1 VSRGAPVVP
10 RFSTAE
16 RDRRYRL
23 ARDLMDEQG
32 LDALLAYGERGEAG
46 PPQFTPDTYFTNDRP
61 GATVIFPRRGEPVAL
76 VWSSAVIGDHLEATA
91 RGEATWLRP
100 SQIRTGRG
108 ADAIVRTLREE
119 GLERGRIGV
128 LGLEPH
134 PPFFP
139 EGLIPYVT
147 WRRVLEALPGATF
160 VPVQRRFSELTMAR
174 SPEEVEVLRWS
185 ARAGERM
192 CEAMVAV
199 TRPGALESDL
209 YAAAAAAC
217 FASVA
222 NCYWLILLSGPGTLA
237 WGPPA
242 WTYRPQPPRQIREGD
257 LVLAELFVTAGMLE
271 SQQQLTIAVGEVAP
285 EAEVCAR
292 AAREAYEVGLRELRP
307 GARFG
312 DVVEAMDEP
321 VRRVGGWN
329 LTPHLHS
336 LNPFG
341 AIGRCG
347 QGFRGQ
353 PGLEAYREVGA
364 LETTMPDLV
373 LRPGMGFAFEPNC
386 VLGRHRV
393 NIGGTVVVGEDGPI
407 EMNQICNRMVRV

>member
-1 VSRGAPVVP
+1 MSGTVVAIP

-23 ARDLMDEQG
+23 ARDLMEEQD

-61 GATVIFPRRGEPVAL
+61 GATVILPRRGELVAL
-76 VWSSAVIGDHLEATA
+76 VWSSAVIGDHLEASR
-91 RGEATWLRP
+91 RGDATWLRP

-108 ADAIVRTLREE
+108 ADAIVRTLREQ

-128 LGLEPH
+128 LGLEPY

-147 WRRVLEALPGATF
+147 WQRVLEALPEATF

-185 ARAGERM
+185 AQAGERM
-192 CEAMVAV
+192 CEAMVEAA
-199 TRPGALESDL
+199 RPGVLESDL
-209 YAAAAAAC
+209 HAAAAAAC
-217 FASVA
+217 FANVA

-237 WGPPA
+237 WGPPH
-242 WTYRPQPPRQIREGD
+242 WTYRPQPPRAIQNGD

-271 SQQQLTIAVGEVAP
+271 SQQQLTIAVGDVPP

-292 AAREAYEVGLRELRP
+292 AAREAYEIGLRELKV

-321 VRRVGGWN
+321 IRRVGGWN

-347 QGFRGQ
+347 QGFPAQ
-353 PGLEAYREVGA
+353 PGMDAYREVGA
-364 LETTMPDLV
+364 LETTLPDLV

-386 VLGRHRV
+386 VLGRCRV
-393 NIGGTVVVGEDGPI
+393 NIGGTVVVGDDGPI
-407 EMNQICNRMVRV
+407 ELNRICNSMVRV